1 VSVGELAQRTK
12 LRHGGPR
19 NLAMPGSWL
28 AGKPVIPG
36 SKANGTWVAARRLAC
51 QLPLATLNL
60 HGSHRT
66 KYGRSSPSGSPP
78 FRAARAAPILAAA
91 AFGCRS
97 HEHMIDGRLRPV
109 EPAVRRHLLPD
120 TRRHPFRTRP
130 GP

>member
-36 SKANGTWVAARRLAC
+36 SKAIAAIWGGPSAAAAQRGRPCPANGTWVAARRLAC

-60 HGSHRT
+60 RDFRDVAEYHG
-66 KYGRSSPSGSPP
+66 
-78 FRAARAAPILAAA
+78 L
-91 AFGCRS
+91 
-97 HEHMIDGRLRPV
+97 RLL
-109 EPAVRRHLLPD
+109 EP
-120 TRRHPFRTRP
+120 
-130 GP
+130 